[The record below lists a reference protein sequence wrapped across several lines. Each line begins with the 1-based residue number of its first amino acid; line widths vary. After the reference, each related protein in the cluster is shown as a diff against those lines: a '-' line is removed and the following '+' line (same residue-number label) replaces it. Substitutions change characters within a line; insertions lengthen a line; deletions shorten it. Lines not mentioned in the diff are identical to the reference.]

1 MRLEQK
7 CIAVSS
13 CLLERTIFD
22 SDVERRDETPA
33 FLGEQ
38 KYDLA
43 GAVGSA
49 GGASTR
55 TALPTEH
62 QIPPA
67 AASNRAC
74 GSLAHG
80 SPTFFTA
87 GIRLISLA
95 RLGGAW
101 ARRRFHRG

>member
-43 GAVGSA
+43 GA
-49 GGASTR
+49 
-55 TALPTEH
+55 
-62 QIPPA
+62 
-67 AASNRAC
+67 
-74 GSLAHG
+74 
-80 SPTFFTA
+80 
-87 GIRLISLA
+87 
-95 RLGGAW
+95 W
-101 ARRRFHRG
+101 